1 MQLKAVL
8 LALVAMAAAGCELG
22 SRDLDTP
29 PSRGISSD
37 IDATHQTSPSVI
49 THGERARDEPY
60 DALPW
65 QLEGRH

>member
-1 MQLKAVL
+1 MQLKVVL
-8 LALVAMAAAGCELG
+8 PALVAMAAAGCELG

-37 IDATHQTSPSVI
+37 IDATHQTSPNAM
-49 THGERARDEPY
+49 HGQRARDEPY

-65 QLEGRH
+65 LLEGRH

>member
-1 MQLKAVL
+1 MQLKVVL
-8 LALVAMAAAGCELG
+8 PALVAMAAAGCELG

-65 QLEGRH
+65 LLEGRH

>member
-1 MQLKAVL
+1 MQLKVVL

-37 IDATHQTSPSVI
+37 IDATHQTSPSAM
-49 THGERARDEPY
+49 HGQRARDEPY

-65 QLEGRH
+65 LLEGRH

>member
-37 IDATHQTSPSVI
+37 IDATHQTSPSAM
-49 THGERARDEPY
+49 HGQRARDEPY

-65 QLEGRH
+65 LLEGRH

>member
-1 MQLKAVL
+1 MQWKAVL
-8 LALVAMAAAGCELG
+8 LALIAMAAVGCELG

-37 IDATHQTSPSVI
+37 IDATHQTSPNVL
-49 THGERARDEPY
+49 TRGERARDEPY

>member
-1 MQLKAVL
+1 MQLKVVL
-8 LALVAMAAAGCELG
+8 PALVAMAAAGCELG

-37 IDATHQTSPSVI
+37 IDATHQTSPSAM
-49 THGERARDEPY
+49 HGQRARDEPY

-65 QLEGRH
+65 LLEGRH

>member
-1 MQLKAVL
+1 MQLKDVL
-8 LALVAMAAAGCELG
+8 LALVAMAAAAGCELG

-37 IDATHQTSPSVI
+37 IDATHQTSPSV
-49 THGERARDEPY
+49 TRGQRARDEPY